1 MKVDFIFDV
10 ASPNAYFVHK
20 IIPAFESKTGVIFNY
35 IPCLLGGIM
44 HLTNNKPPF
53 VAFSDVESKMK
64 YQMIEMDRFIKK
76 HNLINFK
83 FNSNFPMK
91 TVAIQRGAI
100 AAKQLNILDAY
111 LECIFSA
118 VWEQNIDLANE
129 ENFFETLKK
138 NGLNDLK
145 IKEIISS
152 QVCKDELINNT
163 QNAVDK
169 GVFGVPTFIYK
180 NEIFF
185 GKDHL
190 DQLEDTLKT

>member
-20 IIPAFESKTGVIFNY
+20 IIPEFESRTGAVFNY

-64 YQMIEMDRFIKK
+64 YQMIEMERFIKK
-76 HNLINFK
+76 HKLVDFK

-100 AAKQLNILDAY
+100 AAKELDVFDEY
-111 LECIFSA
+111 LESIFSA
-118 VWEQNIDLANE
+118 VWEKNINMADE
-129 ENFFETLKK
+129 DTFFETLKVD
-138 NGLNDLK
+138 GLDEFR

-152 QVCKDELINNT
+152 QACKDELIQNT

-169 GVFGVPTFIYK
+169 GVFGIPTFIYA

-190 DQLEDTLKT
+190 DQLEDVLKS